1 MKVDLPSWSVRNPL
15 GTIAL
20 FISLIYGVC
29 ALLLGASVSSLEPHN
44 QTILVVFIA
53 LFPVLILG
61 VFAWL
66 VSAHHKKLYGP
77 GDYRTDESF
86 LQAAQSSSP
95 EQVGSKLQE
104 EIVEIEGTPAEFP
117 QEGQLESDSPASGEQ
132 AGTAPSKP
140 PSDVEE
146 TAKSAEL
153 RRANAHMVRRAYFAE
168 SLALQEL
175 QRKYDATVKRN
186 VSFKTPSSTL
196 RLDGIISTQRGE
208 LGVEITLLRSQS
220 SIGARLRR
228 TADYIR
234 KVQDNIPS
242 MRMLVVL
249 MIDGGGLSPDRALSA
264 ARTVIGELPNVEFVV
279 FDLIDLSRKYGL
291 TIDGQPESETVTAD
305 NE

>member
-29 ALLLGASVSSLEPHN
+29 ALLLGASISSLEPQN
-44 QTILVVFIA
+44 QTILVLFIA

-66 VSAHHKKLYGP
+66 VSVHHKKLYGP

-104 EIVEIEGTPAEFP
+104 EIAVEMDGALVELPPGGQPEINDPAVVEPSGAAPSPSPAE
-117 QEGQLESDSPASGEQ
+117 EKSPS
-132 AGTAPSKP
+132 
-140 PSDVEE
+140 VEV
-146 TAKSAEL
+146 
-153 RRANAHMVRRAYFAE
+153 RRTNADLVRRAYFAE

-175 QRKYDATVKRN
+175 QRKYDATIKRN
-186 VSFKTPSSTL
+186 VSFSTPSGSL
-196 RLDGIISTQRGE
+196 RLDGIISTQSGE
-208 LGVEITLLRSQS
+208 LGVEITLLRSGM
-220 SIGARLRR
+220 SINARLRK

-234 KVQDNIPS
+234 RVQTLLPS

-249 MIDGGGLSPDRALSA
+249 MTDDEGLSSDRALFA
-264 ARTVIGELPNVEFVV
+264 ARTAMGELSNVEFVV
-279 FDLIDLSRKYGL
+279 FDLFDLSRKYGL
-291 TIDGQPESETVTAD
+291 TLDVQSETGSTQ
-305 NE
+305 NG